1 MLKYLAGVGAGVLA
15 LWPAAVSSA
24 PAWEQWQ
31 SVSGVFD
38 LGGPRSDGSL
48 VVAGSAAL
56 YTLAPDGTLTPFA
69 RGPGGYA
76 DDPGAEAYLAVS
88 PAQHVASAGCDFMRD
103 DLYILRLHTPVGITR
118 VSAAGDASGPF
129 DNVALAALNGIAF
142 DTVGLFDHR
151 LLVTGPVNGKTEV
164 AAIDCTGAVQIIT
177 KTAPVVEGGL
187 AVAPSSFGAFGGDLI
202 APDELSGVIWA
213 IAPDGSASQVVSS
226 GLPKGG
232 DIGVE
237 SVAFVP
243 SGFTSRGG
251 SVYYSDRGT
260 PGNPHAG
267 TDHVLRLSSA
277 DLAAAGVQDGD
288 MLAATEGGASMID
301 VRCSATCQVI
311 PVVSTPTTAHGEGH
325 LGFTLNPQ
333 PSPSPSASVKQT
345 ASKPAPSSGI
355 GLVGFIVVAVVIAA
369 ALAVAVIAATRRRR

>member
-15 LWPAAVSSA
+15 LWPAAVASA

-31 SVSGVFD
+31 SVAGVFD
-38 LGGPRSDGSL
+38 LGGLRSDGSL
-48 VVAGSAAL
+48 LVAGSAAL

-69 RGPGGYA
+69 RGRGGYA

-88 PAQHVASAGCDFMRD
+88 PAQHVASAGCDFLRD
-103 DLYILRLHTPVGITR
+103 DIYVLRLHAPVGITR

-142 DTVGLFDHR
+142 DTSGLFDHR
-151 LLVTGPVNGKTEV
+151 LLVTGPINGKTELV
-164 AAIDCTGAVQIIT
+164 AIDCTGAVQVIT
-177 KTAPVVEGGL
+177 KTAPVVEGGV

-243 SGFTSRGG
+243 SGFTGRGG
-251 SVYYSDRGT
+251 FVYYSDRGT
-260 PGNPHAG
+260 PRNPHAG
-267 TDHVLRLSSA
+267 TDHVLRLSSV
-277 DLAAAGVQDGD
+277 DLAAADVQDGD

-301 VRCSATCQVI
+301 VRCAATCQVT
-311 PVVSTPTTAHGEGH
+311 PVVSAPTTAHGEGH
-325 LGFTLNPQ
+325 IVFKATPQ
-333 PSPSPSASVKQT
+333 PSPTPT
-345 ASKPAPSSGI
+345 AAAPPVRPKSNVP
-355 GLVGFIVVAVVIAA
+355 LAPFF
-369 ALAVAVIAATRRRR
+369 ALAVAVAVALAAAVAATRRRR